1 MTVSNPAQIAETL
14 ALATEA
20 ANVGIWFW
28 DLLSNE
34 QQWSDRCKAHL
45 ALPPGTQA
53 TIEHFYAVLHP
64 GDRERV
70 QALIRRSL
78 DTNEDYHAE
87 YRIMQADGSH
97 RWIAGMGRTYAGP
110 DGRPASMTGVTLDI
124 TPMKQAEES
133 LRELNATLEKRVE
146 ERTTALNAER
156 RRLEATLDSLLDPH
170 LLSQPVRDPDGRV
183 VDFSIVY
190 ANPAACAWI
199 GSDRGHLC
207 GRRLSEVYP
216 ALLST
221 SLIQMFAN
229 TVDTGCPTAV
239 DAFPY
244 RFDARGTTRLDIHA
258 VRVDGQVGFTLRD
271 VTKQYDAVLQL
282 AASEER
288 FRLLA
293 ENSSD
298 VVVRTDREGRILWV
312 SPSIMAALGWSSA
325 EWIGRTWSELVRS
338 TGEGDGFLDDHDGTL
353 AGNSVVVRSRLPAK
367 DGRSHWVE
375 IHAGPSRTTH
385 GTIDGAVASFR
396 LVDREIEAE
405 RVLERRASTDE
416 LTALLNR
423 KSVIERIDRLTKR
436 TGRTVAVLLCDV
448 DRFKSINDTYGHAAG
463 DSVLQSVAD
472 RIRGCLRSSD
482 DVGARIGGDEL
493 LVILH
498 GVRDLG
504 DAVAIAEGLRRQA
517 AEPIQTAAGPVTVT
531 LSIGVTLAGP
541 SEDTDAII
549 ARADDAMY
557 QAKNSGRNRV
567 VALEVAQR
575 QRTEVTP
582 DLPPINEASS
592 GRESRCDRDQGRAI
606 DATREEG
613 ADHPE
618 APRNRN

>member
-1 MTVSNPAQIAETL
+1 MTERNSAQSAETL
-14 ALATEA
+14 ALAIEA
-20 ANVGIWFW
+20 ANIGVWFW
-28 DLLSNE
+28 DLVSNE
-34 QQWSDRCKAHL
+34 HKWSDRCKAHL
-45 ALPPGTQA
+45 AVPPGAQP

-64 GDRERV
+64 DDRERV
-70 QALIRRSL
+70 RAIIRHSH
-78 DTNEDYHAE
+78 DTKEDYHAD
-87 YRIMQADGSH
+87 YRIMQPDGSH

-110 DGRPASMTGVTLDI
+110 DGSPASMAGVTLDI
-124 TPMKQAEES
+124 TPLKQAEQS
-133 LRELNATLEKRVE
+133 LRELNATLEKRIE

-170 LLSQPVRDPDGRV
+170 LLAQPVRDAEARV
-183 VDFSIVY
+183 IDFSIDY

-199 GSDRGHLC
+199 GSDSGHLR

-221 SLIQMFAN
+221 SLIQMFAK

-244 RFDARGTTRLDIHA
+244 RLDARGTNRLDIHA
-258 VRVDGQVGFTLRD
+258 VRVDGHIGFTLRD
-271 VTKQYDAVLQL
+271 VTKQYDAALQL

-312 SPSIMAALGWSSA
+312 SPSITAALGWSSA
-325 EWIGRTWSELVRS
+325 QWIGRTWSELIGP
-338 TGEGDGFLDDHDGTL
+338 TGEGDGFLDDHEGAL
-353 AGNSVVVRSRLPAK
+353 AGKSVVVRSRLPAK
-367 DGRSHWVE
+367 DGRIHWVE

-385 GTIDGAVASFR
+385 GTIDGVVASFR
-396 LVDREIEAE
+396 LVDKEIAAE
-405 RVLERRASTDE
+405 RILERRASTDE

-423 KSVIERIDRLTKR
+423 KSAIERIDVLTKR
-436 TGRTVAVLLCDV
+436 TGRTIAVLLCDV
-448 DRFKSINDTYGHAAG
+448 DRFKAVNDTYGHAAG
-463 DSVLQSVAD
+463 DGVLQAVAD

-498 GVRDLG
+498 GVCDLG
-504 DAVAIAEGLRRQA
+504 DAVTIAEGLRRRA

-567 VALEVAQR
+567 VALE
-575 QRTEVTP
+575 P
-582 DLPPINEASS
+582 ASVHV
-592 GRESRCDRDQGRAI
+592 RK
-606 DATREEG
+606 
-613 ADHPE
+613 
-618 APRNRN
+618 